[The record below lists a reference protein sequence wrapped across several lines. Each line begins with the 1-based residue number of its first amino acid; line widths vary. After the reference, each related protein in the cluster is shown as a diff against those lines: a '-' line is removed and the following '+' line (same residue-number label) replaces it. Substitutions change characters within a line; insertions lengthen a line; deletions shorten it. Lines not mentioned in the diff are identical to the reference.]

1 MLVVATVAPGVAVA
15 GAVGAQPAGAQPA
28 GARAAVAQPAL
39 GVVHPPMVTL
49 LFSRTE
55 VGTALACRPET
66 AGFADLRTVVAP
78 YLAGLGLHPTGSLTT
93 GAISEAAPTCTHSRL
108 TSMGSW
114 SDAQALARDYG
125 WSFVSHTDT
134 YPATLD
140 DLSPAQSDA
149 ETCGSADKIDA
160 HGLPGG
166 HGLIAYPGV
175 QNPPVALQT
184 GFGSVCFAWGRV
196 YSSVPT
202 LASAGSTA
210 PYWETQGAINGG
222 PCAVRTA
229 ACYRVA
235 STGGSRY
242 RLPGLVIARV
252 NALRADQWLTL
263 QAYVLVTGKG
273 SGTSPA
279 PAWDCTSADPQL
291 HWTNDNER
299 YCWNDYQQVL
309 AALVARKDVLVVD
322 PLTAGIAFGRPATY
336 PTTALPKAG

>member
-1 MLVVATVAPGVAVA
+1 MHRHGWLALALGLAALVAALTLA
-15 GAVGAQPAGAQPA
+15 GDPAE
-28 GARAAVAQPAL
+28 AAVHPTAAH
-39 GVVHPPMVTL
+39 HPPMVTL

-55 VGTALACRPET
+55 VGTALACRPEAT
-66 AGFADLRTVVAP
+66 GFAGLRTVVAP
-78 YLAGLGLHPTGSLTT
+78 YLAARGLRATGTLTT
-93 GAISEAAPTCTHSRL
+93 GAISETAPTCTHFRL

-114 SDAQALARDYG
+114 SDARALARDYG

-134 YPATLD
+134 YPARLD
-140 DLSPAQSDA
+140 GLTPAQSDA
-149 ETCGSADKIDA
+149 ETCGSANKIDA

-175 QNPPVALQT
+175 QVPPVALQT

-196 YSSVPT
+196 YSSLPT
-202 LASAGSTA
+202 AASAGTT
-210 PYWETQGAINGG
+210 PPFWETQGAINGG

-229 ACYRVA
+229 RCYGIA

-242 RLPGLVIARV
+242 RLPSLIIARI
-252 NALRADQWLTL
+252 NALVPDQWLTL
-263 QAYVLVTGKG
+263 QAYVLVTGKR

-279 PAWDCTSADPQL
+279 PAWDCTATDPHL

-299 YCWNDYQQVL
+299 YCWNDYQTVL
-309 AALVARKDVLVVD
+309 AALVARRDVLVVD

-336 PTTALPKAG
+336 PTTALPKAD